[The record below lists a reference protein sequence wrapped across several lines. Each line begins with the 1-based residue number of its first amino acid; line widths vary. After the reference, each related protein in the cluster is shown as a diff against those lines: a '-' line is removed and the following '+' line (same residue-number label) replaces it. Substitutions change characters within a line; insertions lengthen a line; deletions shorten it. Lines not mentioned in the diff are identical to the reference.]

1 MNAGISIIQ
10 IAILILSFFRP
21 QRRHVASCKKDVK
34 RGSSEGTEGLLRRAK
49 FHVKIPGF
57 LTKSTKNP
65 EFCKLIRTVEAN
77 TLFDVYEIY
86 RFYAQTGPIHKI
98 LPEPDYV
105 TFGSLL
111 SQIRPSVRLSVC
123 LSSAGN
129 VGAPYSGVE
138 PFGNIF
144 HLFVRCPVPILRP
157 PCKILRR
164 SSQGNPSIGGV
175 KRERFSKIQRLWTYR
190 RLYLINDTKINA

>member
-1 MNAGISIIQ
+1 MNAGIAIIQ

-49 FHVKIPGF
+49 FHVKIFGF
-57 LTKSTKNP
+57 LTKSTENH

-111 SQIRPSVRLSVC
+111 SQIRPSVCLSVC
-123 LSSAGN
+123 RLPVTLVHPTQGLNLLAI
-129 VGAPYSGVE
+129 
-138 PFGNIF
+138 FF

-164 SSQGNPSIGGV
+164 SSQGNPSVGGV
-175 KRERFSKIQRLWTYR
+175 EREKFSKIQRLWTYR